1 MWCELL
7 LLLLLSWSYIYTT
20 LHKIQNMSLVAIK
33 GGTGPGGTPLPQAP
47 PFESCRWGRSLESLP
62 GQIIPREQALVGSEV
77 IPQENRPNGQHEVS
91 REDAT
96 SLSLIA
102 ELSSPPGESW
112 EN

>member
-47 PFESCRWGRSLESLP
+47 PFECRWGRSLESLP
-62 GQIIPREQALVGSEV
+62 GWIIRREQALVGSEV
-77 IPQENRPNGQHEVS
+77 IPQENRPNRQHEVS

-102 ELSSPPGESW
+102 ELSSPPGESR